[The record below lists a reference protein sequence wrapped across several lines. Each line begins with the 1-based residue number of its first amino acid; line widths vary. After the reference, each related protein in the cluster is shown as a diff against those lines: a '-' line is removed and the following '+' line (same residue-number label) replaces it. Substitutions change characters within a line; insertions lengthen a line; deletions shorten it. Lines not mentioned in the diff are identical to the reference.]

1 MNKYPTNT
9 SHLFLLRKGL
19 AEWAVK
25 EDFHTVIYV
34 QYGLNDFWQYI
45 HTLIL
50 YFKNISKRIEGTV
63 DTFIQQQFMGQYLS
77 KVQKWYNICVV
88 SR

>member
-1 MNKYPTNT
+1 MNICICVHVYLYIIQIHKKTLMNKYPTNT

-34 QYGLNDFWQYI
+34 QYGLNDFW
-45 HTLIL
+45 
-50 YFKNISKRIEGTV
+50 
-63 DTFIQQQFMGQYLS
+63 
-77 KVQKWYNICVV
+77 
-88 SR
+88 